1 MNPILSERM
10 NKFKESDL
18 YVVITEK
25 MCKGRP
31 STYILEECLKAGVKI
46 VQFREKEG
54 DDRDKFHKAKK
65 FRELTDQYGALLI
78 IDDRVDIALTVNAD
92 GVHLGQKDLP
102 ICEVRKIAPNLII
115 GASTHSI
122 EQAIKAQEEGA
133 SYVNIGPLFPTQTKT
148 GTVEPLGV
156 EAIERTKPY
165 LKIPFTCMGGIKLN
179 NIEEVLKRGARHIAV
194 VTAVTE
200 ADDVQGAVS
209 ALREKI
215 LFFSDKSDSSD
226 LSDLSDSSD
235 SSDGKKT

>member
-1 MNPILSERM
+1 MSSILSERM
-10 NKFKESDL
+10 NRFKETDL

-31 STYILEECLKAGVKI
+31 STLVLEECLKAGVKI

-54 DDRDKFHKAKK
+54 EDKEKFYKAKM
-65 FRELTDQYGALLI
+65 FREITNSYGALLI
-78 IDDRVDIALTVNAD
+78 IDDRIDIALMVNAD

-102 ICEVRKIAPNLII
+102 ISEARRIAPELII
-115 GASTHSI
+115 GASTHSV

-148 GTVEPLGV
+148 GTAEPLGV
-156 EAIERTKPY
+156 DAIERTKPY
-165 LKIPFTCMGGIKLN
+165 LKVPFTCMGGIKLQ

-200 ADDVQGAVS
+200 ADDIQGAVKS
-209 ALREKI
+209 LREII
-215 LFFSDKSDSSD
+215 LKYI
-226 LSDLSDSSD
+226 
-235 SSDGKKT
+235 